1 MHPLPS
7 LARREKCNEKR
18 SMWLAAWPC
27 KTCQHLSFYRSGR
40 RSCYQFF
47 LDSPGR
53 KLFPILSYLFKRRWS
68 PMFIMFYGSLNM
80 VLTWDSLIL
89 QYPIKYS
96 EFQCSEIESFKLEMF
111 KWIRSQVGCCQ
122 TVRQRIRRC
131 SFACMSH
138 SFSWKLWLASNLI
151 LFILRRKCWVISSMK
166 GKRTW
171 LKICQNDPLQNLLF
185 AFRWNKN
192 IQVDFFNK
200 VWYSEYQMTSRGP
213 FWPQP
218 KFLCAEN
225 IFNIVFTVKS
235 KHKCRSSW
243 VFFDLLFSTY
253 LSLTVLRDQTNNGQV
268 TFFSLKIRWF
278 LRLGNMA

>member
-18 SMWLAAWPC
+18 SMWLAVWPC

-80 VLTWDSLIL
+80 VLTWDCLIL

-122 TVRQRIRRC
+122 TVRQRIRHC

-171 LKICQNDPLQNLLF
+171 LKICQNDPLQNFCCLLSDETKI
-185 AFRWNKN
+185 FRL
-192 IQVDFFNK
+192 
-200 VWYSEYQMTSRGP
+200 T
-213 FWPQP
+213 
-218 KFLCAEN
+218 FL
-225 IFNIVFTVKS
+225 I
-235 KHKCRSSW
+235 RSDTQS
-243 VFFDLLFSTY
+243 
-253 LSLTVLRDQTNNGQV
+253 
-268 TFFSLKIRWF
+268 IRWPLEVHSDLNQSF
-278 LRLGNMA
+278 CVQKIFSI